1 MVVIKKNGSP
11 SPVATVKRIS
21 FFSIWQWP
29 HDVNAVISVIMELE
43 DLSAVITCDDD
54 NIQIIH
60 RRLDDCHSVLNH
72 YKWLIDAFVGV
83 SDSWFMLSV
92 IC

>member
-1 MVVIKKNGSP
+1 
-11 SPVATVKRIS
+11 
-21 FFSIWQWP
+21 
-29 HDVNAVISVIMELE
+29 MELE

-72 YKWLIDAFVGV
+72 YKWLIDAFVLV